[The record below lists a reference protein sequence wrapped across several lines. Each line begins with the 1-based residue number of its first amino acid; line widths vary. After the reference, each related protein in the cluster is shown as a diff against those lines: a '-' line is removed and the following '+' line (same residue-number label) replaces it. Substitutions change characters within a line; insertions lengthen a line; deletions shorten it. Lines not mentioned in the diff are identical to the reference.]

1 MSLNVLL
8 SLAQKVVVYF
18 WETPEVKKFV
28 VVLLEKYVAKTDND
42 VDNALVDIVKAKL
55 LKNVK

>member
-42 VDNALVDIVKAKL
+42 VDNALVDIVKEKL

>member
-42 VDNALVDIVKAKL
+42 VDNTLVDIVKEKL